1 MPRSLCVRAV
11 GAVCVSLRLLLLL
24 LLPCPCLC
32 SSAAAVR
39 RLTQIVSSGRS
50 LSMTAGT
57 TYDPRLRLQGS
68 GPPLIFV
75 PGMDGTGRLF
85 YKQVPILTRQFRVG
99 TYALRDDA
107 ESMETLVEDLDQ
119 VMRTLAPNGERV
131 VVVTESFGG
140 APALS
145 YALAHP
151 ERIRGLVVLNSF
163 PRFPSQ
169 LRLRVGLGLA
179 HVVPWRLM
187 AVFRRATVSR
197 LHSRTTD
204 RSEVRHFL
212 RQTDE
217 TTRRGYISRLRI
229 LMKYDVRDRL
239 KDIRVPTLFLAADQ
253 DQLVA
258 SLEHASYMVSRVPGA
273 TLRILEGHG
282 HACLIAPG
290 VDLAEIL
297 GEWLG

>member
-1 MPRSLCVRAV
+1 MPASP
-11 GAVCVSLRLLLLL
+11 S
-24 LLPCPCLC
+24 
-32 SSAAAVR
+32 VR
-39 RLTQIVSSGRS
+39 RPASTI
-50 LSMTAGT
+50 
-57 TYDPRLRLQGS
+57 YDPRLRVDGT

-85 YKQVPILTRQFRVG
+85 YRQVPLLARQFRVG
-99 TYALRDDA
+99 TYTLRDEA

-119 VMRTLAPNGERV
+119 MIRTLAPDGEGV

-151 ERIRGLVVLNSF
+151 RRIRGLVVLNSF

-169 LRLRVGLGLA
+169 LRLRLGLGLA

-212 RQTDE
+212 QQTDE

-229 LMKYDVRDRL
+229 LINYDVRDRL

-253 DQLVA
+253 DQLVP
-258 SLEHASYMVSRVPGA
+258 SLKHASDMVARVPGA
-273 TLRILEGHG
+273 ALRILEGHG

-297 GEWLG
+297 GEWLGQLEHSS

>member
-1 MPRSLCVRAV
+1 VIAWRSD
-11 GAVCVSLRLLLLL
+11 
-24 LLPCPCLC
+24 
-32 SSAAAVR
+32 
-39 RLTQIVSSGRS
+39 GRS
-50 LSMTAGT
+50 VST
-57 TYDPRLRLQGS
+57 TYDPRLRVEGT

-85 YKQVPILTRQFRVG
+85 YRQVPLLARQFRVG
-99 TYALRDDA
+99 TYTLRDDA
-107 ESMETLVEDLDQ
+107 GSMETLVKDLDQ
-119 VMRTLAPNGERV
+119 VTRTLAPDGERV

-163 PRFPSQ
+163 ARFPSQ

-179 HVVPWRLM
+179 HLVPWSLM
-187 AVFRRATVSR
+187 TVFRRLTVSR
-197 LHSRTTD
+197 LHSRSTP

-229 LMKYDVRDRL
+229 LMNYDVRDRL

-253 DQLVA
+253 DQLVP
-258 SLEHASYMVSRVPGA
+258 SLEHASYMVTRVAGA
-273 TLRILEGHG
+273 RLRILEGHG

-297 GEWLG
+297 GEWAGQL

>member
-1 MPRSLCVRAV
+1 MKGDRS
-11 GAVCVSLRLLLLL
+11 
-24 LLPCPCLC
+24 
-32 SSAAAVR
+32 
-39 RLTQIVSSGRS
+39 
-50 LSMTAGT
+50 
-57 TYDPRLRLQGS
+57 YDPRLRIEGS

-85 YKQVPILTRQFRVG
+85 YRQVPLLARWFRVG
-99 TYALRDDA
+99 TYVLRDDI
-107 ESMETLVEDLDQ
+107 EGMETLIQDLDE
-119 VMRTLAPNGERV
+119 VIRTLAPDGERV

-163 PRFPSQ
+163 PRFPSK

-179 HVVPWRLM
+179 HVVPWGLM
-187 AVFRRATVSR
+187 AVFRRLTVSR
-197 LHSRTTD
+197 LHSPSTPQ
-204 RSEVRHFL
+204 SEVRHFL
-212 RQTDE
+212 RQTNE
-217 TTRRGYISRLRI
+217 TTRRGYIGRLRI
-229 LMKYDVRDRL
+229 LMTYDVRDRL

-253 DQLVA
+253 DQLVP
-258 SLEHASYMVSRVPGA
+258 SLDYASYMVARVPGA
-273 TLRILEGHG
+273 TLRVLEGHG

-297 GEWLG
+297 HEWLSAL